1 MQSHEETFY
10 GNKINLIELAKKYSL
25 LVPINEATNDQ
36 TDIKSN
42 IYTQP
47 FINNVIISSRPQT
60 SNG

>member
-42 IYTQP
+42 ILTQP

>member
-1 MQSHEETFY
+1 MQSHEETLY